1 MVRHITN
8 QSERTMKTI
17 FPAIA
22 VLFLSMTASAHNG
35 EDPAA
40 EVVKKRFYVLQYQK
54 EYPAATSQEERI
66 RNIKKQVSTLQS
78 TILLLRNS
86 LVKENRSV
94 RSDLSKYDLDY
105 LAAIKNSLK
114 DMQKLLKQLE
124 AAVDS

>member
-1 MVRHITN
+1 MLRLIIN
-8 QSERTMKTI
+8 QSEKSMKYI
-17 FPAIA
+17 YLAIA
-22 VLFLSMTASAHNG
+22 IFCLSATASAHNG

-40 EVVKKRFYVLQYQK
+40 EVVKKRSYVLKYQK
-54 EYPAATSQEERI
+54 EYQHTTSKEERI

-78 TILLLRNS
+78 INLLLRNS

-94 RSDLSKYDLDY
+94 RADLGKYNLDY

-124 AAVDS
+124 AAVES